1 MQNNQQSAEIF
12 YNTVLPLVLVEPDP
26 ENPRK
31 LAIRLQDIRDGFSRN
46 DPLFTQKEAEL
57 QKLREVAG
65 TITRSGIL
73 NPIIVY
79 KHADKYRIVAGER
92 RFLATFISGAKEIEV
107 RVYQQ
112 KPNGFDLKLA
122 QWVENTAREDLSLM
136 ERLDNVRDM
145 ITEYAK
151 QYPETKVTAT
161 WLKDKT
167 SLSLPQATY
176 YINVLRAPDNVIAAI
191 KRGDINSLDKAAI
204 ITSSPDAELRAKAIS
219 ACKAGMSLKNLR
231 EMLNSFKQQPDKA
244 NAGSSNAISLGS
256 TLNCKVIETI
266 VRVITNQP
274 EFQDFAHD
282 FTDCNWSSSKE
293 ASKAFKKLI
302 ALLEKHADLK

>member
-266 VRVITNQP
+266 VRDNESTRISG
-274 EFQDFAHD
+274 FCSRFY
-282 FTDCNWSSSKE
+282 
-293 ASKAFKKLI
+293 
-302 ALLEKHADLK
+302 